1 MLVEMQYYSYLDQ
14 KFYSKLFLGA
24 AIIVLL
30 GVFALELQQWQQ
42 RRKINAEINHLKE
55 EQASLEAKNNA
66 LQQSLQYFSSE
77 NYQEKL
83 AREQL
88 GLKKEGELVINFP
101 PSGIPTG
108 DEQPPEQPM
117 SNAQKWW
124 KYLFNKS

>member
-1 MLVEMQYYSYLDQ
+1 MKLP
-14 KFYSKLFLGA
+14 KIFHSKIFLGVV
-24 AIIVLL
+24 IIVLI

-55 EQASLEAKNNA
+55 EQAALEERNNA
-66 LQQSLQYFSSE
+66 LQQSLQYFSSN

-88 GLKKEGELVINFP
+88 GLKKDGEIVINFP
-101 PSGIPTG
+101 PTG
-108 DEQPPEQPM
+108 TPSNEGSQPEQYQ

-124 KYLFNKS
+124 QYIFKKS